1 MQKFLL
7 LDAYNFMHRAY
18 HALPKTFRDQSGAPT
33 NAVYG
38 VTSMLINVLQ
48 SVKPEYIAAA
58 VDLPEPTFR
67 VGDFTAY
74 KAQRKPMEEDFSS
87 QIPKVMEIFESF
99 GVRTFSFVGYEADD
113 VIATIAKKFEDQ
125 FDFIIVSNDR
135 DLWQLAAEHVMLMVA
150 GTKGDTEWIG
160 KKEAE
165 ARMGFDPGL
174 IAEYKGL
181 RGDPSDN
188 IPGVYGVG
196 EKTAAKL
203 IAEYQ
208 TLDNLYRNIENVKP
222 DSLKEKLLNCYE
234 QALMSRNLAKLNY
247 EVPIEVNFEDC
258 KYSEWSKIKVRDTLL
273 KYNFKSLI
281 RRLGFEDV
289 SEKSKTKEKPPEDQ
303 LALF

>member
-18 HALPKTFRDQSGAPT
+18 HALPKTFRDQSGEPT

-48 SVKPEYIAAA
+48 SVKPDYIAAA
-58 VDLPEPTFR
+58 LDLPQPTFR
-67 VGDFTAY
+67 VGNFTAY

-99 GVRTFSFVGYEADD
+99 GVNTFSFGGFEADD
-113 VIATIAKKFEDQ
+113 VVATIVKKFENQ

-150 GTKGDTEWIG
+150 GTKGDIEWIG
-160 KKEAE
+160 HKEAE
-165 ARMGFDPGL
+165 ARMGFEPKL

-188 IPGVYGVG
+188 IPGVFGVG
-196 EKTAAKL
+196 DVTASKL
-203 IAEYQ
+203 ISQYQ
-208 TLDNLYRNIENVKP
+208 TLDNLYKHVQEVKP
-222 DSLKEKLLNCYE
+222 DSLREKLLNCYE
-234 QALMSRNLAKLNY
+234 QALMSRDLAKLNY
-247 EVPIEVNFEDC
+247 EVPIEINVEDC
-258 KYSEWSKIKVRDTLL
+258 EYSEWSKLKVREVLQ
-273 KYNFKSLI
+273 KYNFKSLV
-281 RRLGFEDV
+281 RRLGFEEIVDKP
-289 SEKSKTKEKPPEDQ
+289 KSKSQPSEDQ